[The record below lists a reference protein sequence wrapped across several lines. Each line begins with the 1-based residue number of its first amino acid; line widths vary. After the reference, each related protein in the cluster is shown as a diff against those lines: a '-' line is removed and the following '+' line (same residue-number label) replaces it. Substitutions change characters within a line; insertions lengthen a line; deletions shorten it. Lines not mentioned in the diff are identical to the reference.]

1 MCWSHYSTDLS
12 NVKNGREFFFR
23 DTSDVQGC
31 YPKDCN
37 MIFSIHAPKGS
48 QELVGA
54 SI

>member
-1 MCWSHYSTDLS
+1 MSLSHHSTDLS

-23 DTSDVQGC
+23 DIFDVLGC
-31 YPKDCN
+31 YLKDCN
-37 MIFSIHAPKGS
+37 MIFSIHPPKGS